1 MSAQRS
7 RDTGRPATALPGL
20 GPPQPGTAV
29 LAALQALPAE
39 MPVVALLYEGDELI
53 DARWT
58 TRAAV
63 TATLAARQPVATAAP
78 GAAVD

>member
-1 MSAQRS
+1 MPAQR
-7 RDTGRPATALPGL
+7 GEVKPQGGAAGALPDT
-20 GPPQPGTAV
+20 PQQGAAL

-39 MPVVALLYEGDELI
+39 LPVVALLYEGGELI

-63 TATLAARQPVATAAP
+63 TATLAASQPVEATA
-78 GAAVD
+78 

>member
-1 MSAQRS
+1 MSAHRS
-7 RDTGRPATALPGL
+7 RDTGRPAAGLSGL
-20 GPPQPGTAV
+20 GQPPQRAAV

-63 TATLAARQPVATAAP
+63 TATLAARQPVEATAQ
-78 GAAVD
+78 GAAAD

>member
-1 MSAQRS
+1 MPAQRGQIKPQ
-7 RDTGRPATALPGL
+7 RGGAGGVPPTVLPDTPQQGAAL
-20 GPPQPGTAV
+20 

-39 MPVVALLYEGDELI
+39 LPVVALLYEGGELI

-63 TATLAARQPVATAAP
+63 TATLAASQPVEATA
-78 GAAVD
+78 